1 MADFIGFD
9 VQGIEELKRKLEH
22 FPEPVQ
28 DAAIDEVTPYLINQ
42 WQIYPPKKKMTRKK
56 VYGRT
61 FKTDKQRRWF
71 FWRFRFV
78 LFYNQPFYR
87 RTQRLRK
94 GWKQVGKGRKS
105 LIVNETPY
113 AQYAQ
118 GEEDQQN
125 KLLQAVGWIPASDI
139 FEKRADK
146 IDQKLFVGAQKGLKK
161 EGLI

>member
-9 VQGIEELKRKLEH
+9 VSGIEELKRKLER

-42 WQIYPPKKKMTRKK
+42 WQIYPPKKRVKRRK

-61 FKTDKQRRWF
+61 FDSDRQRRWF
-71 FWRFRFV
+71 FMALKRGIITV
-78 LFYNQPFYR
+78 PYR
-87 RTQRLRK
+87 RTQTLRR

-125 KLLQAVGWIPASDI
+125 KLLQAVGWIPASDV